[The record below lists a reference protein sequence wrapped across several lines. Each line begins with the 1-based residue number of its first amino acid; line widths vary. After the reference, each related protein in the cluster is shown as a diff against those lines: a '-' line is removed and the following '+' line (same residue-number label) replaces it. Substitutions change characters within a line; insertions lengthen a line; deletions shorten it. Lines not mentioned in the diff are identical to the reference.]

1 MLNATSKEFNK
12 YGYVLEG
19 DFSEVTS
26 FLISSSPMPKE
37 NNLYQRDDEEFKKIP
52 SIKKIQ
58 EEIYGLGAIE
68 AGYCNGYNNKLNCLE
83 YHTCPEVDIAATD
96 LVLLLATQE
105 DIKNGQIDSKDA
117 KAFYISKGTAVVLYP
132 YTLHF
137 SPCRVNDDGFK
148 CAIILT
154 EGTNRDLLVKP
165 NDPKLWKE
173 NKWLLAHKDSNQAR
187 LGAYIGIVGENI
199 EIK

>member
-1 MLNATSKEFNK
+1 MLSVTSKEFSK

-37 NNLYQRDDEEFKKIP
+37 NNLYQRDDEEFKKLP
-52 SIKKIQ
+52 SIKVIQ
-58 EEIYGLGAIE
+58 EKVYGLGAIE
-68 AGYCNGYNNKLNCLE
+68 AGYCNGYNTKLNCLE

-96 LVLLLATQE
+96 LVLLLSAQD
-105 DIKNGQIDSKDA
+105 DIKNGQIDSKDVM
-117 KAFYISKGTAVVLYP
+117 AFYIKKGTAVVLYP

-137 SPCRVNDDGFK
+137 SPCRVNDAGFK

-154 EGTNRDLLVKP
+154 EGTNRDLTSRP
-165 NDPKLWKE
+165 NDPKLWRE
-173 NKWLLAHKDSNQAR
+173 NKWLLAHKESSQAK
-187 LGAYIGIVGENI
+187 LGAYIGIVGENT